1 MILEVFLIIIG
12 FFLLIKGADYLVEGA
27 SKIAKKFYIPEII
40 IGLTI
45 VSMGTS
51 MPELFV
57 SNTSALEGYSDIA
70 IGNVLGSNICNLLLI
85 LGVSA
90 IIRQIEFKKET
101 RVIEIPAMLAITVI
115 FSIFCNSNKIVD
127 RVEASILI
135 VMFIVFLCY
144 TIWISVKEK
153 NIKNSS
159 IKENSGQAENINSM
173 RNIVFVILGI
183 IALKFGGDLVVE
195 NVKKVALLLNI
206 SEKIISV
213 TIVALGTS
221 LPELV
226 TSVMAQVRG
235 DSDIAVGNIIGSNIY
250 NILFIVGV
258 SGAITPISY
267 SISYNFEII
276 ILIISTILLG
286 IFPMITPKGKMTK
299 SNGFIYL
306 FMYILYMIIITHNG
320 NIPINI

>member
-57 SNTSALEGYSDIA
+57 STTSALEGYSDIA

-127 RVEASILI
+127 RIEASILI

-250 NILFIVGV
+250 NILKFLKFCKN
-258 SGAITPISY
+258 SKLASSN
-267 SISYNFEII
+267 SINVFLLS
-276 ILIISTILLG
+276 IL
-286 IFPMITPKGKMTK
+286 
-299 SNGFIYL
+299 
-306 FMYILYMIIITHNG
+306 
-320 NIPINI
+320 